1 MIADLKR
8 IHIGEFIFEL
18 WQRSEIPMERV
29 CNYFKCEEEEVR
41 LIFKQETMT
50 TDKLLRWSKLLGYDF
65 FRIYSQHL
73 ILYAPGASNR
83 DKDGKNKEKRNKE
96 QVPAFRKNIYT
107 KEIIDYLLDLIRKE
121 EKTPKQIIEEYKIP
135 KTTLYR
141 WMQKYKIKEK

>member
-1 MIADLKR
+1 MVADIKN
-8 IHIGEFIFEL
+8 IHIGKIIFDL
-18 WQRSEIPMERV
+18 WQRSEIPMEQV

-41 LIFKQETMT
+41 LIFKQEAMT

-83 DKDGKNKEKRNKE
+83 NRIGKKKEKGAKG

-107 KEIIDYLLDLIRKE
+107 KEIIDYLLDLIRSE
-121 EKTPKQIIEEYKIP
+121 EKTPMQIIEEYKIP

-141 WMQKYKIKEK
+141 WIQKYRVKK